1 MGVSNVIR
9 LPRIRIYGAAASPS
23 IQWELKDAAVFYLDR
38 IAIPKKLKDITIT
51 IRELK
56 DNWGDIVQLRGGC
69 SYTIRIDNALRI
81 DNMLRVLAHEMIHLK
96 QFVYGELSFKSRYT
110 YWRGKRLPN
119 NISYEKSPWER
130 EAAIGEWEWF
140 RHYQDRNS

>member
-1 MGVSNVIR
+1 MVASNVIR
-9 LPRIRIYGAAASPS
+9 LPRIRIYGAEASSS
-23 IQWELKDAAVFYLDR
+23 IRWELKDAAAFYLDR
-38 IAIPKKLKDITIT
+38 IVIPKKLKDITIT
-51 IRELK
+51 SRELK

-69 SYTIRIDNALRI
+69 SYTIRIDNTLRI

-96 QFVYGELSFKSRYT
+96 QFVYGELSFDSRYT

-119 NISYEKSPWER
+119 NISYEKAPWEH
-130 EAAIGEWEWF
+130 EAAVGEWEWF